1 MIRGIDPDARRL
13 AAADA
18 STGIRARR
26 WHNEETM
33 TDTGAVIHREA
44 ADDHRLRRDIG
55 IVGLLFTA
63 VGSIIG
69 SGWLFGALSA
79 AQIAGP
85 ASVIAWAIGGVMIIL
100 IGLCY
105 AELGTMFPVS
115 GGVVRFPHYAF
126 GSFASYT
133 LGWITWLAVASTT
146 SIEVEAALQYAT
158 NYLPWLQRL
167 DQGVPVLTGAGF
179 AVAAGLLALFSLIN
193 VVGIRWFARLNN
205 AMVWWKLAIIV
216 VVIVSFIVTV
226 FHGANFSHELAGGF
240 MPFGWTGVFSSIAT
254 AGIVF
259 SYLGFRQ
266 GVELAGETRNP
277 QRNVP
282 IAIIGSVLIT
292 GVLYIALQSAFIGAL
307 PDEALRNGWANI
319 GTSFTSGVSNVAAT
333 YGPLAA
339 LASVMG
345 LSWLAI
351 LLYIDAFISPADT
364 GLIYTTVT
372 ARISYAMGRN
382 GNAPRALAKVS
393 DRGVPWVSVIVTF
406 VVGLIFFLPFPGW
419 QKLVGFVTSATVL
432 SFGSGPLA
440 LVAMRKQIPR
450 QARPFRLPAATLIAY
465 LGFLSSNLIVYWS
478 GWATDWKL
486 FIAVLIGYVVLV
498 IHEARNPETTPPLEF
513 RSGSW
518 VVAWLAGLA
527 LISWL
532 GDYPEPS
539 AHAGNLAVLGFG
551 WAIVVVAVFSAL
563 IMWLATTQRLPAE
576 RVLDHLK
583 EPVPEPEAVTA
594 A

>member
-1 MIRGIDPDARRL
+1 MEH
-13 AAADA
+13 
-18 STGIRARR
+18 TGTKVQ
-26 WHNEETM
+26 NSSGE
-33 TDTGAVIHREA
+33 
-44 ADDHRLRRDIG
+44 DHRLRRDIG
-55 IVGLLFTA
+55 IIGLLFTA

-69 SGWLFGALSA
+69 SGWLFGALNA
-79 AQIAGP
+79 AETAGP
-85 ASVIAWAIGGVMIIL
+85 ASILAWAIGAVMIIF

-115 GGVVRFPHYAF
+115 GGVVRFPHFAF

-146 SIEVEAALQYAT
+146 SIEVLAALQYST
-158 NYLPWLQRL
+158 NYLPWLQQL
-167 DQGVPVLTGAGF
+167 KDGVPVLTVPGF
-179 AVAAGLLALFSLIN
+179 VVAVALLGLFSLIN
-193 VVGIRWFARLNN
+193 VIGIRWFARLNN
-205 AMVWWKLAIIV
+205 ALVWWKLFIIV
-216 VVIVSFIVTV
+216 LVIVMFLVTA
-226 FHGANFSHELAGGF
+226 FNGANFSHATAGGF
-240 MPFGWTGVFSSIAT
+240 MPYGWPGVFSSIAT

-292 GVLYIALQSAFIGAL
+292 GVIYVALQIAFIGSL
-307 PDEALRNGWANI
+307 PDGALVHGWAHI
-319 GTSFTSGVSNVAAT
+319 GTSFTGGLDHIAAT

-339 LASVMG
+339 IATVMG
-345 LSWLAI
+345 LTWLAV

-382 GNAPRALAKVS
+382 GNAPSALAKVNKH
-393 DRGVPWVSVIVTF
+393 GVPWVSVIVTF
-406 VVGLIFFLPFPGW
+406 VAGVVFLLPFPGW

-440 LVAMRKQIPR
+440 LVAMRR
-450 QARPFRLPAATLIAY
+450 QLPDQKRPFRLPVVHLLAY

-478 GWATDWKL
+478 GWDIVWKL
-486 FIAVLIGYVVLV
+486 MIAVLIGYVVLI
-498 IHEARNPETTPPLEF
+498 IHELRNSETTPNLEL
-513 RSGSW
+513 RSGFW
-518 VVAWLAGLA
+518 VPLWLAGLT

-532 GDYPEPS
+532 GEYP
-539 AHAGNLAVLGFG
+539 ALDKHAGNTGALGFG
-551 WAIVVVAVFSAL
+551 WATLTVALFSVL
-563 IMWLATTQRLPAE
+563 IMWVAIHMRLPPE
-576 RVLDHLK
+576 RTIEHLN
-583 EPVPEPEAVTA
+583 EPAPEQTSALSEPSP
-594 A
+594 